1 MPIFPPR
8 RVAVLALA
16 GGMLLLVGS
25 PAGAGPVSFRTDV
38 MAVLSKAGCNQG
50 TCHGNFNGKNG
61 FKLSL
66 RGDDPD
72 ADFLALTRDT
82 FARRTNPQHPDDS
95 LILLKPTTA
104 IPHEGGHRFG
114 TDSLEYQILRRWIA
128 AGLPADPPDLPT
140 VRRIDVAPSRQVLVD
155 PAQSVSLRV
164 WATFSD
170 GSRRDVT
177 RLACYETSN
186 AVAGVTADGRVQ
198 RRQMGETTVLVR
210 YLNRRAAVQLA
221 FIPNRPPLT
230 PQQIAQAWG
239 GRAPGPA
246 QLIDYAVAQKLQS
259 LRMLPSPLCSD
270 SVFLRRVFLDTLGV
284 LPTAAEARA
293 FLNDTRPD
301 KRARWIEQLLRRPEF
316 DDFWAQKWADLLRA
330 EEKVLDRKGVQVF
343 YQWIRQAVAEDRPLN
358 EFARELIAGRG
369 STYSH
374 PAANFYRALREPDA
388 RAEAVGQVFLGVR
401 LQCAHCHN
409 HPYDRWTQDDYHRL
423 AAFFARI
430 QYRIVE
436 NNRKDRLDK
445 HEFDGEQIV
454 WLDREGEVKSPRTGA
469 VVAPRFLG
477 AATPAIPAGAD
488 RLQLLADW
496 IAAPDNLLFART
508 QVNRIWYHLLG
519 QGIVDPPDDFRASNP
534 PVNAAILEAL
544 SRDFAAHHFSLR
556 HVVRTIL
563 NSRTYQLAA
572 RPNDT
577 NRADEANFAH
587 AIVRPLQ
594 AEQLLD
600 AVAQVTGVPVPFD
613 GYPLGTRAGQ
623 LPGIRTARRR
633 GEPPP
638 GEGERF
644 LKVFGKPERLLSCEC
659 ERSGDTTVNQAFAML
674 TGPLLN
680 EMISAPDNRLGRLL
694 AAGRSDRAIVEEL
707 YLAALS
713 RPPREGEWRPAV
725 AYIAKA
731 KDRRKA
737 LEDVLWALLNAK
749 EFLFRQ

>member
-1 MPIFPPR
+1 
-8 RVAVLALA
+8 
-16 GGMLLLVGS
+16 MLLLGDR
-25 PAGAGPVSFRTDV
+25 AAAEPVRFRTDV

-50 TCHGNFNGKNG
+50 TCHGNLNGKNG

-82 FARRTNPQHPDDS
+82 LARRTNPQHPGDS
-95 LILLKPTTA
+95 LILLKATAA
-104 IPHEGGHRFG
+104 IPHEGGRRFG
-114 TDSLEYQILRRWIA
+114 TDSPEYQILRRWIT
-128 AGLPADPPDLPT
+128 AGLPADPPDLPA
-140 VRRIDVAPSRQVLVD
+140 VRRIDVSPGQQVLVD
-155 PAQSVSLRV
+155 PAQGVQLRV
-164 WATFSD
+164 EAAFSD

-177 RLACYETSN
+177 RLASYETSN
-186 AVAGVTADGRVQ
+186 AVAVVTAEGRVQ
-198 RRQMGETTVLVR
+198 RRQVGETTVLVR
-210 YLNRRAAVQLA
+210 YLDQRAAVQLA
-221 FIPNRPPLT
+221 FIPDRPPLT
-230 PQQIAQAWG
+230 AEQIARAWG
-239 GRAPGPA
+239 GQAPTPA
-246 QLIDYAVAQKLQS
+246 QLIDYHVAKKLQS

-270 SVFLRRVFLDTLGV
+270 SVFLRRVYLDTLGI

-293 FLNDTRPD
+293 FLDDTRPD
-301 KRARWIEQLLRRPEF
+301 KRARLIEQLLRRPEF
-316 DDFWAQKWADLLRA
+316 DDFWAQKWADVLRS

-358 EFARELIAGRG
+358 EFARELVAGRG
-369 STYSH
+369 STYSN
-374 PAANFYRALREPDA
+374 PPANFYRALREPDV

-409 HPYDRWTQDDYHRL
+409 HPFDRWTQNDYHSL
-423 AAFFARI
+423 AAFFPRI

-445 HEFDGEQIV
+445 HEFDGEQVV
-454 WLDREGEVKSPRTGA
+454 WLDREGEVKHPRTGA

-477 AATPAIPAGAD
+477 AATPAIPASAD
-488 RLQLLADW
+488 RLQVLADW
-496 IAAPDNLLFART
+496 IGAPDNPLFART

-534 PVNAAILEAL
+534 PVNGPLLEAL
-544 SRDFAAHHFSLR
+544 SRDFAAHGFSLR
-556 HVVRTIL
+556 HTVRMIL

-572 RPNDT
+572 RPTET

-587 AIVRPLQ
+587 AVVRPLQ

-600 AVAQVTGVPVPFD
+600 AVSQVTGVPAPFE
-613 GYPLGTRAGQ
+613 GYPPGTRAGQ
-623 LPGIRTARRR
+623 LPGPRTALPR
-633 GEPPP
+633 GQAL

-659 ERSGDTTVNQAFAML
+659 ERSADTTVNQAFAML

-680 EMISAPDNRLGRLL
+680 ELICTPDNRLGRLL
-694 AAGRSDRAIVEEL
+694 AAGRSDRAIIEEL

-725 AYIAKA
+725 AYVAKA
-731 KDRRKA
+731 KDRRQA

>member
-1 MPIFPPR
+1 MPSVPPR
-8 RVAVLALA
+8 RFCCFAVAA
-16 GGMLLLVGS
+16 GMLLLGGR
-25 PAGAGPVSFRTDV
+25 AAAEPVRFRTDV

-50 TCHGNFNGKNG
+50 TCHGNLNGKNG

-82 FARRTNPQHPDDS
+82 LARRTNPQHPGDS
-95 LILLKPTTA
+95 LILLKATAA
-104 IPHEGGHRFG
+104 IPHEGGRRFG
-114 TDSLEYQILRRWIA
+114 TDALEYQILRRWIT
-128 AGLPADPPDLPT
+128 AGLPADPPDLSA
-140 VRRIDVAPSRQVLVD
+140 VRRIDVSPSQQVLVD
-155 PAQSVSLRV
+155 PAQGVQLRV
-164 WATFSD
+164 EAAFSD

-177 RLACYETSN
+177 RLASYETSN
-186 AVAGVTADGRVQ
+186 AAAIVTAEGRVQ

-210 YLNRRAAVQLA
+210 YLDQRAAAQLA
-221 FIPNRPPLT
+221 FIPDRPALT
-230 PQQIAQAWG
+230 AEQIARAWG
-239 GRAPGPA
+239 GQAPTPA
-246 QLIDYAVAQKLQS
+246 QLIDYHVAKKLQS

-270 SVFLRRVFLDTLGV
+270 GVFLRRVYLDTLGIV
-284 LPTAAEARA
+284 PTAAEACA
-293 FLNDTRPD
+293 FLDDTRPD
-301 KRARWIEQLLRRPEF
+301 KRARLIEHLLRRPEF
-316 DDFWAQKWADLLRA
+316 DDFWAQKWADLLRS

-358 EFARELIAGRG
+358 EFARQLVAGRG
-369 STYSH
+369 STYSN
-374 PAANFYRALREPDA
+374 PPANFYRALREPDT

-409 HPYDRWTQDDYHRL
+409 HPFDRWTQNDYHSL
-423 AAFFARI
+423 AAFFPRI

-454 WLDREGEVKSPRTGA
+454 WLDREGEVKHPRTGA

-477 AATPAIPAGAD
+477 AATPAIPASAD
-488 RLQLLADW
+488 RLQVLADW
-496 IAAPDNLLFART
+496 IAAPDNPLFART

-534 PVNAAILEAL
+534 PVNGPLLEAL
-544 SRDFAAHHFSLR
+544 GRDFAAHGFSLR
-556 HVVRTIL
+556 HTVRTIL

-572 RPNDT
+572 RPTET
-577 NRADEANFAH
+577 NGADEANFAH
-587 AIVRPLQ
+587 AVVRPLQ

-600 AVAQVTGVPVPFD
+600 AVSQVAGVPVPFE
-613 GYPLGTRAGQ
+613 GYPPGTRAGQ
-623 LPGIRTARRR
+623 LPGPRTALPR
-633 GEPPP
+633 GQAL

-659 ERSGDTTVNQAFAML
+659 ERSTDTTVNQAFAML

-680 EMISAPDNRLGRLL
+680 ELIRTPHNRLGRLL
-694 AAGRSDRAIVEEL
+694 AAGRSDRAIIEEL

-713 RPPREGEWRPAV
+713 RPPHEGEWRPAV
-725 AYIAKA
+725 AYVAKA
-731 KDRRKA
+731 KDRRQA